1 MGLIRFL
8 ESSGGQGVLYTLQA
22 VLFSMMLYILAAEF
36 WRTRESSLVYKLAA
50 AAAITTIS
58 SGTAFIYIL
67 EILYNVRIGQ
77 KFFPLL
83 FNMLFSLNVLS
94 LARAFTY
101 DFVSDKRRFVIFI
114 DSGMIISVIIYAG
127 TQVWWLSVFRD
138 GMIFWQSAAQGFFSL
153 FFTVV
158 LFFSIYYLARFR
170 KSYRFRL
177 ITAFATIAVVQI
189 IALYGAITGDIPPSM
204 MIVKAALPLIVPV
217 MFTSVV
223 FKELIGRVVTVADQ
237 LSITFETQRE
247 IVFELI
253 TIGSELSLMS
263 DSLVKSAIDGWAK
276 LSSVVESIQEEIR
289 ESEMLV
295 SMGTSSSAAYSEAG
309 AERVISEMERIASL
323 KIMPGSAEP
332 DRASQELIDLS
343 KKIDIAIKEIRKSLA
358 VAEQINGLLPAVDS
372 ALDSIDDISDRTNI
386 LSLNASIEAARAGA
400 SGRGFAVVAAEIG
413 RLAESSLDGSR
424 GIRSSFSSIEK
435 LFGEYREQC
444 EKGLHLLGEV
454 SSERIKAM
462 KGDIVEKT
470 EDTKISIDC
479 LKSEFSIYRENI
491 NSVLNEVG
499 HAVSIVAKGGRRAEE
514 MKERISEHVRNI
526 EGMAGM
532 GDMLNDLIN
541 KLNLK
546 VNIIIRNS
554 EELEKLIK

>member
-67 EILYNVRIGQ
+67 EILYNVRTGQ
-77 KFFPLL
+77 RYFPLI
-83 FNMLFSLNVLS
+83 FNILFSLNVLS

-101 DFVSDKRRFVIFI
+101 DFVSDKRRFAIFI

-127 TQVWWLSVFRD
+127 TQAWWLSVFRE
-138 GMIFWQSAAQGFFSL
+138 GMVFWRSAAQGFFSF
-153 FFTVV
+153 FFTVI
-158 LFFSIYYLARFR
+158 LCFSIYYLAKFR
-170 KSYRFRL
+170 RSYRLRL
-177 ITAFATIAVVQI
+177 ITAFASIAVVQI
-189 IALYGAITGDIPPSM
+189 ISLYGAVTGDLTPSM
-204 MIVKAALPLIVPV
+204 MIAKAALPLLVPL

-237 LSITFETQRE
+237 LRITFETQRE

-276 LSSVVESIQEEIR
+276 LSSVVESIQEGIR
-289 ESEMLV
+289 ESELLV
-295 SMGTSSSAAYSEAG
+295 SMGRSSSAVYNESG
-309 AERVISEMERIASL
+309 ADRVISEMERIPLQKNFS
-323 KIMPGSAEP
+323 GSDEQY
-332 DRASQELIDLS
+332 RTSHELIRFGE
-343 KKIDIAIKEIRKSLA
+343 KIDMTINEIRGSLA
-358 VAEQINGLLPAVDS
+358 VAERINEFLPVVNAS
-372 ALDSIDDISDRTNI
+372 LDSIDDISDRTNI
-386 LSLNASIEAARAGA
+386 LSLNASIEAARAGV

-424 GIRSSFSSIEK
+424 GIRESFSSIEK
-435 LFGEYREQC
+435 LFGEYSERC
-444 EKGLHLLGEV
+444 KRGLNFLGEV
-454 SSERIKAM
+454 SSDWNKSLSNVVTDDTDETATSIDILKAEFLNYRRNI
-462 KGDIVEKT
+462 DSVISEA
-470 EDTKISIDC
+470 EHAISIA
-479 LKSEFSIYRENI
+479 S
-491 NSVLNEVG
+491 
-499 HAVSIVAKGGRRAEE
+499 KGGRRAEE
-514 MKERISEHVRNI
+514 MKEKISEHVRNI

-541 KLNLK
+541 KLNRK
-546 VNIIIRNS
+546 INIIIRNS
-554 EELEKLIK
+554 EELEKYIR